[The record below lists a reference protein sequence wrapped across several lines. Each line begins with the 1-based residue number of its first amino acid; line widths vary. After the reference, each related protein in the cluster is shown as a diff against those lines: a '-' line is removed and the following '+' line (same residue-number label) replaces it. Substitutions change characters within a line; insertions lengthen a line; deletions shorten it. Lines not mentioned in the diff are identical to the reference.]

1 MLEFF
6 KPKCS
11 LSTKII
17 TWQVIQG
24 SELLFVN
31 WGSEVIVYNSLS
43 GETHQMDVFSA
54 TVLEQLMSNNYIE
67 EALLR
72 DICRL
77 YSLDNNSE
85 NQQLIALIINNFDQL
100 GLIEPCY

>member
-1 MLEFF
+1 
-6 KPKCS
+6 
-11 LSTKII
+11 
-17 TWQVIQG
+17 
-24 SELLFVN
+24 
-31 WGSEVIVYNSLS
+31 
-43 GETHQMDVFSA
+43 MDVFSA

-67 EALLR
+67 EALLN